1 MNHVF
6 VTGAGFTQ
14 AFVPDAPLLVDDFD
28 NDALVEKVIGLPAA
42 SKMLEDERRFDERG
56 FINIERLMSRLDVL
70 MPYDYADG
78 AHHEYA
84 FLLTELKQA
93 FLRRIRNA
101 MDSTEVSLDAMK
113 FARHC
118 AKLSATCV
126 TFNYDCYLDEALY
139 ATRSWDPG
147 WGYGFF
153 CRPSSH
159 TVAQDPLERVLPSE
173 TLLLKLHGSLNWRTR
188 LGYKD
193 PVALDS
199 IVHHDEMSSFARTR
213 EDIELINRHL
223 ESDPVTIPPVLSKAG
238 LITQPVLRV
247 VWDVAFKSLSDA
259 DAVTFIGHS
268 LPPTDTSAQTLF
280 NEALSDL
287 PLDAIRII
295 DRKRN
300 ETEKNDLKVR
310 YREVLGDIS
319 DDHFYFDGARGWIQS
334 LSSDQTDLASH
345 SD

>member
-14 AFVPDAPLLVDDFD
+14 AYVPDAPLLIDDFG
-28 NDALVEKVIGLPAA
+28 NDALVEKVAGLPAA
-42 SKMLEDERRFDERG
+42 SKLLEDERRLDERG

-93 FLRRIRNA
+93 FLQRIENA
-101 MDSTEVSLDAMK
+101 MDSTEVNRDVMK

-118 AKLSATCV
+118 AELSATCV

-139 ATRSWDPG
+139 ATKSWDPG

-159 TVAQDPLERVLPSE
+159 TVAQNPLEGVLPSE

-199 IVHHDEMSSFARTR
+199 IVHHDEMSSFSRSR

-223 ESDPVTIPPVLSKAG
+223 EGEPVTIPPVLSKAG

-247 VWDVAFKSLSDA
+247 VWDMAFKSLSDA
-259 DAVTFIGHS
+259 DAVTFIGYS
-268 LPPTDTSAQTLF
+268 LPPTDISAQTLF

-287 PLDAIRII
+287 PLNAIRII
-295 DRKRN
+295 DLKARDS
-300 ETEKNDLKVR
+300 EKSDLKVR

-319 DDHFYFDGARGWIQS
+319 DDHFYFGGARNWIEA
-334 LSSDQTDLASH
+334 LSSNQSKQASR
-345 SD
+345 SE